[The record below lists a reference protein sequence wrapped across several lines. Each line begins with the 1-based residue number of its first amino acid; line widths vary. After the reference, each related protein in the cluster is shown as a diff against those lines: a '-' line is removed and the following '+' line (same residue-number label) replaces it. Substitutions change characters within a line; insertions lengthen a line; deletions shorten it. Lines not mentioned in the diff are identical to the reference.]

1 MNNVLM
7 VWGAATLAEKVYLCS
22 LLLLAVTVLLWTVHK
37 CRMIKRQSKGP
48 KR

>member
-7 VWGAATLAEKVYLCS
+7 VWEAATLAEKAYLCS

-37 CRMIKRQSKGP
+37 CRLITRQSKEP